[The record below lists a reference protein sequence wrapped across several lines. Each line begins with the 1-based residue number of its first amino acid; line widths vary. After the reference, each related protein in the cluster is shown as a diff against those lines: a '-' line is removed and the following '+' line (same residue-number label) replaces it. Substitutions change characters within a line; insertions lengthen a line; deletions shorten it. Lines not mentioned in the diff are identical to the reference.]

1 MGQATFHHLRMQA
14 IFHSDCGR
22 VVDTG
27 LEFARL
33 QVPFYTVGL
42 PSDNPRR
49 AIKGKSPAATDAGRA
64 FFMLWRVPFL

>member
-1 MGQATFHHLRMQA
+1 MGQVTFHHLRMQA

-33 QVPFYTVGL
+33 QVPF
-42 PSDNPRR
+42 
-49 AIKGKSPAATDAGRA
+49 
-64 FFMLWRVPFL
+64 